1 MTLLTRRLNQTVYVR
16 PFAGET
22 DGDATYGIPAGYPCH
37 IDYDTNRTLNARGEE
52 VTSIA
57 TVYLEAEV
65 SIRDKFILPDVTTPP
80 HMAGGFEFDG
90 VTSDLTPDELEKI
103 SRTPI
108 KVRRIT
114 NPRKGGMFHHCEV
127 ML

>member
-1 MTLLTRRLNQTVYVR
+1 MTLLTRRLNHTIYVAQ
-16 PFAGET
+16 PTAST
-22 DGDATYGIPAGYPCH
+22 DGDITYGAPVAYPCH
-37 IDYDTNRTLNARGEE
+37 IEQETSRVLNARGEE

-65 SIRDKFILPDVTTPP
+65 SIRDKFILPDASGSPT
-80 HMAGGFEFDG
+80 G
-90 VTSDLTPDELEKI
+90 I

-108 KVRRIT
+108 KIIRIT
-114 NPRKGGMFHHCEV
+114 NPRKGGMFHHSEV